1 MIEIKE
7 KDKCCGCHACYN
19 ACPVNAI
26 EMIEDEKG
34 FKYPKINKEKCIN
47 CGLCEKVCPIMNNK
61 TIENQPKA
69 YSCYN
74 NDEGIRKES
83 SSGGIFTLLAE
94 KIIEKNGVV
103 FGAMFDE
110 EFNVKHGYVE
120 KINELSKFRG
130 SKYVQSSIGDMYKK
144 AKDFLDEDKY
154 VLFTGTPCQI
164 EGLKSYLRK
173 EYDKLYTQD
182 IICHGVP
189 SPLVWKKYLE
199 YRKEKDESNPK
210 NISFRNKDKGWKT
223 FYLKFMYREKYYK
236 KNQNEDSFMRLFLS
250 NVILRDSCYNCSF
263 KKLNRVSDIT
273 LADFWGIQNVDS
285 SMDDDKGTS
294 LVIVNSAKGKELFE
308 KISNKITK
316 KEQKLEEAI
325 KYNPSM
331 ISSVKMANT
340 REDFFKNV
348 ENFDFDKDIN
358 KYIPKVSLF
367 RKILSKLKRVVKKI
381 INKT

>member
-7 KDKCCGCHACYN
+7 KNKCCGCHACYN
-19 ACPVNAI
+19 VCPVNAI

-34 FKYPKINKEKCIN
+34 FKYPKVDKDKCIK
-47 CGLCEKVCPIMNNK
+47 CGMCEKVCPIINNK
-61 TIENQPKA
+61 RIENEPLA
-69 YSCYN
+69 YACYN
-74 NDEGIRKES
+74 NDGSIREES
-83 SSGGIFTLLAE
+83 TSGGIFTLLAE
-94 KIIEKNGVV
+94 KIIEKNGAV

-120 KINELSKFRG
+120 NINELSKFRG

-144 AKDFLDEDKY
+144 AKDFLDEDRY

-189 SPLVWKKYLE
+189 SPLVWKKYRE
-199 YRKEKDESNPK
+199 YRKEKDEGNLE
-210 NISFRNKDKGWKT
+210 NISFRNKDNGWKNY
-223 FYLKFMYREKYYK
+223 FIKFKYETKEYK
-236 KNQNEDSFMRLFLS
+236 KTQSEDYFLRLFLS

-263 KKLNRVSDIT
+263 KKLNRASDIT